1 MTVFELDNPVFRTYV
16 IAAAVMTLKM
26 ALQSWMTV
34 ARMTKVKGGF
44 RSPEDTRPSPLN
56 RDPSPEQLAPNEYV
70 ERSRRMHLNDCENIP
85 LFLAVGFLFVIA
97 APPLWVAQVV
107 LYGYVVTRLLH
118 FAAYLT
124 AQLHDVRAALWT
136 PGSLAILGM
145 AGFVLVRAVV

>member
-1 MTVFELDNPVFRTYV
+1 MNELSLQDPMFRTYA
-16 IAAAVMTLKM
+16 IAAALMIIKM
-26 ALQSWMTV
+26 ASQAWITV
-34 ARMTKVKGGF
+34 ARMTKVKGGY
-44 RSPEDTRPSPLN
+44 RSPEDAKPSPLN
-56 RDPSPEQLAPNEYV
+56 REPSPEQLAPNEYV

-97 APPLWVAQVV
+97 GPPLWIAQVV